1 MLLTLR
7 RVTTSGVPVP
17 NNVRGISN
25 GSTSASAAAATG
37 ETEGDQQFHWAVEVV
52 DRRHNHGPD
61 KDQHLPVR
69 YTKEEE
75 DEIIR
80 LEAQGATVDQIF
92 LALNQKRQSE
102 GERVISSSRALRS
115 KLNKLVKARTGGGG
129 GDTSQTSQQGDSQ
142 IDPLL

>member
-7 RVTTSGVPVP
+7 RVTTSATPS
-17 NNVRGISN
+17 NVRGIAN
-25 GSTSASAAAATG
+25 GGTSAAPTTG
-37 ETEGDQQFHWAVEVV
+37 EQPHHWAVEVM
-52 DRRHNHGPD
+52 DRRHNHAPEPG
-61 KDQHLPVR
+61 QHLPVR

-75 DEIIR
+75 HEIIR

-92 LALNQKRQSE
+92 QALNQKRQSE

-115 KLNKLVKARTGGGG
+115 KLNKLIKTRSGA
-129 GDTSQTSQQGDSQ
+129 DSSQQGDSN